1 MDKYIGKKLDGRYE
15 IKELIG
21 VGGMAN
27 VYKAYDAIEERTVA
41 VKILRDEFL
50 TNEEF
55 LRRFKNESK
64 AISVL
69 SHPNIVKIYDVS
81 FSDKV
86 HSIVMEYIDGIT
98 LKDYIEQ
105 QKVLNWRE
113 TVHFTIQILKA
124 LQHAHDKGIIHRD
137 IKPQN
142 IMLLQDG
149 MIKVTDF
156 GIARFTRSET
166 RTITDKAIG
175 SVHYISPEQAYGKS
189 VDGRSDIYS
198 VGIMLYEMLTGR
210 LPFVADSPVSVAL
223 QQIQV
228 TAVKP
233 RDVNLDIPLGL
244 EQITLKAMEK
254 DIDRRFHSAAE
265 MLRYLEEF
273 KKNTA
278 ISFDNISFDASR
290 NNTKVIDKSKENP
303 KPVKPSHSKNKNTSE
318 RAKEKSPSMSI
329 ISGVAT
335 GFIISAVLFVVA
347 MFVVAN
353 PFKVVETIRA
363 PLLDKMTI
371 SEARAQY
378 PDLTFFIED
387 ETFFA
392 GYAEGE
398 IYYQKPSAGK
408 SIKANTTINVK
419 VSLGTQTMKIPDIYG
434 EDGTIA
440 VNMLKSY
447 GFKVSEIR
455 DFSNTVPENQVIKT
469 VPAKLQD
476 AAIGSTVQ
484 VYVSMGS
491 NQLPVKVPYIIGMTI
506 KEATDTLL
514 ANGLEIGTIT
524 PVQSSRPAGTIVLQ
538 SPMQDSN
545 VASGTRINVNV
556 SSGNGVN
563 SQNMIQLPVTLPSS
577 ITTTVSIKGIVDGVL
592 QESETIIPSE
602 VGIWRPVFE
611 GTEAAR
617 VKITIDDV
625 LYQEYLLDFATG
637 FYMLDIDNSDT
648 FGQHD

>member
-27 VYKAYDAIEERTVA
+27 VYKSYDVIEERTVA

-50 TNEEF
+50 TNDEF

-69 SHPNIVKIYDVS
+69 SHQNIVKIHDVS

-105 QKVLNWRE
+105 QKVLSWKE
-113 TVHFTIQILKA
+113 AVHFTIQILKA

-142 IMLLQDG
+142 VMLLQDG
-149 MIKVTDF
+149 TIKVTDF

-175 SVHYISPEQAYGKS
+175 SVHYISPEQAYGKP

-198 VGIMLYEMLTGR
+198 VGIVLYEMLTGR
-210 LPFVADSPVSVAL
+210 LPFEADSPVSVAL

-228 TAVKP
+228 NAVKP
-233 RDVNLDIPLGL
+233 REVNRDIPLGL

-273 KKNTA
+273 KKNTYV
-278 ISFDNISFDASR
+278 SFESLTIGTAAD
-290 NNTKVIDKSKENP
+290 TYKVGE
-303 KPVKPSHSKNKNTSE
+303 KNKE
-318 RAKEKSPSMSI
+318 KAKNEKTTPKAKKKVVRTQTKSPAMSI

-335 GFIISAVLFVVA
+335 GFIISAFLFVVA

-353 PFKVVETIRA
+353 PFATVETIKTPNFDR
-363 PLLDKMTI
+363 MTL
-371 SEARAQY
+371 SEAQALY
-378 PDLTFFIED
+378 PDLNFYIEE
-387 ETFFA
+387 ETFYA
-392 GYAEGE
+392 GYNEGE
-398 IYYQKPSAGK
+398 IYYQKPAPEK
-408 SIKANTTINVK
+408 SIKANTTINIK
-419 VSLGTQTMKIPDIYG
+419 ISLGTQVMRIPDLYG

-447 GFKVSEIR
+447 GFKVTEIR
-455 DFSNTVPENQVIKT
+455 DFSNTVAENLVIKT
-469 VPAKLQD
+469 VPAKLQE

-484 VYVSMGS
+484 VYISMGS
-491 NQLPVKVPYIIGMTI
+491 NQLPVSVPDITGKTVQ
-506 KEATDTLL
+506 EATEILT

-524 PVQSSRPAGTIVLQ
+524 PVQSSRPMGTITMQ
-538 SPMQDSN
+538 SPMESSS
-545 VASGTRINVNV
+545 VAPGTRVDVNV
-556 SSGNGVN
+556 SSGNGTTLQN
-563 SQNMIQLPVTLPSS
+563 SIQLPITLP
-577 ITTTVSIKGIVDGVL
+577 TTLTSAVTIEAIMDGVIIDSQTL
-592 QESETIIPSE
+592 IPSDAKT
-602 VGIWRPVFE
+602 WQPMFK
-611 GTEAAR
+611 GTGSMRA
-617 VKITIDDV
+617 KIMIDGV

-637 FYMLDIDNSDT
+637 YYMLDIDNSSSFASRD
-648 FGQHD
+648 

>member
-15 IKELIG
+15 IKEVIG

-27 VYKAYDAIEERTVA
+27 VYKAYDSIEERTVA

-69 SHPNIVKIYDVS
+69 SHQNIVKIHDVS
-81 FSDKV
+81 FSDKI

-98 LKDYIEQ
+98 LKEYIEQ
-105 QKVLNWRE
+105 QKVLNWKE
-113 TVHFTIQILKA
+113 TVHFTIQILRA

-149 MIKVTDF
+149 TIKVTDF

-175 SVHYISPEQAYGKS
+175 SVHYISPEQAYGKP

-210 LPFVADSPVSVAL
+210 LPFEADSPVSVAL

-228 TAVKP
+228 NAIKP
-233 RDVNLDIPLGL
+233 REVNRDIPIGL

-273 KKNTA
+273 KKNTEV
-278 ISFDNISFDASR
+278 SFDGLTIGTAADTPR
-290 NNTKVIDKSKENP
+290 THDKSKE
-303 KPVKPSHSKNKNTSE
+303 KNKPENKAPK
-318 RAKEKSPSMSI
+318 AKKKTAVPAKSPAMSI
-329 ISGVAT
+329 VSGVAT
-335 GFIISAVLFVVA
+335 GFIISAVLFVIA
-347 MFVVAN
+347 MFVVTN
-353 PFKVVETIRA
+353 PFATVETIKT
-363 PLLDKMTI
+363 PDFNKMTLT
-371 SEARAQY
+371 EAQARY
-378 PDLTFFIED
+378 PDLTFYIEE
-387 ETFFA
+387 ETFYP
-392 GYAEGE
+392 GYNEGE
-398 IYYQKPSAGK
+398 IYYQKPAPDK

-419 VSLGTQTMKIPDIYG
+419 VSLGTQVMRIPDLYG
-434 EDGTIA
+434 EDATIA

-455 DFSNTVPENQVIKT
+455 DFSNTVAENLVIKT
-469 VPAKLQD
+469 VPAKLQE
-476 AAIGSTVQ
+476 AAVGSTVQ
-484 VYVSMGS
+484 VYISMGS
-491 NQLPVKVPYIIGMTI
+491 NQLPVVVPDITGKTI
-506 KEATDTLL
+506 QEATEILN

-524 PVQSSRPAGTIVLQ
+524 PVQSSRPVGTVIVQ
-538 SPMQDSN
+538 SPMESSS
-545 VASGTRINVNV
+545 VAPGTLVDVNV
-556 SSGNGVN
+556 SSGNGTTL
-563 SQNMIQLPVTLPSS
+563 QNTIQLPVTLPSALTS
-577 ITTTVSIKGIVDGVL
+577 PVTIEAILDGVIK
-592 QESETIIPSE
+592 EIETIIPSD
-602 VGIWRPVFE
+602 VLIWRPVFE
-611 GTEAAR
+611 GTGDAR
-617 VKITIDDV
+617 VKIMIDGM
-625 LYQEYLLDFATG
+625 LYQEYLLDFTTG
-637 FYMLDIDNSDT
+637 FYMLDIDNSSSFKTQD
-648 FGQHD
+648 

>member
-27 VYKAYDAIEERTVA
+27 VYKAYDSIEERTVA

-69 SHPNIVKIYDVS
+69 SHQNIVKIHDVS

-98 LKDYIEQ
+98 LKEYIEQ
-105 QKVLNWRE
+105 QKVLNWKE
-113 TVHFTIQILKA
+113 TVHFTIQILRA

-175 SVHYISPEQAYGKS
+175 SVHYISPEQAYGKP

-210 LPFVADSPVSVAL
+210 LPFEADSPVSVAL

-228 TAVKP
+228 NAIKP
-233 RDVNLDIPLGL
+233 REVNKDIPIGL

-273 KKNTA
+273 KKNTDVT
-278 ISFDNISFDASR
+278 FDSLTVGTAADTPRTGHKTREKAR
-290 NNTKVIDKSKENP
+290 HEKVARRP
-303 KPVKPSHSKNKNTSE
+303 KKKVVTSPT
-318 RAKEKSPSMSI
+318 KSPAMSI

-335 GFIISAVLFVVA
+335 GFIISAFLFIVA

-353 PFKVVETIRA
+353 PFATVETIKT
-363 PLLDKMTI
+363 PNFDKMTL
-371 SEARAQY
+371 ADAQALY
-378 PDLTFFIED
+378 PDLTFFIEE
-387 ETFFA
+387 ETFYP
-392 GYAEGE
+392 GYNEGE
-398 IYYQKPSAGK
+398 IYYQKPAADK

-419 VSLGTQTMKIPDIYG
+419 VSLGTQVMRIPDLYG
-434 EDGTIA
+434 EDATIA

-455 DFSNTVPENQVIKT
+455 DFSNTVAENLVIKT
-469 VPAKLQD
+469 VPAKLQE

-484 VYVSMGS
+484 VYISMGS
-491 NQLPVKVPYIIGMTI
+491 NQLPITVPDITGKTI
-506 KEATDTLL
+506 QEATEILN

-524 PVQSSRPAGTIVLQ
+524 PVQSSRPVGTIIVQ
-538 SPMQDSN
+538 SPMESSS
-545 VASGTRINVNV
+545 VAPGTLIDVNV
-556 SSGNGVN
+556 SSGNGTTF
-563 SQNMIQLPVTLPSS
+563 QNTIQLPITLPTAL
-577 ITTTVSIKGIVDGVL
+577 TTTVTMEGILDGVVK
-592 QESETIIPSE
+592 QSETLIPSD
-602 VGIWRPVFE
+602 VVTWYPVFE
-611 GTEAAR
+611 GAGASR
-617 VKITIDDV
+617 VKIMINGD
-625 LYQEYLLDFATG
+625 LYQEYLLDFTTG
-637 FYMLDIDNSDT
+637 YYMLDIDNSSSFKTQD
-648 FGQHD
+648 

>member
-15 IKELIG
+15 VKELIG

-27 VYKAYDAIEERTVA
+27 VYEGYDTIEERTVA

-69 SHPNIVKIYDVS
+69 SHQNIVKIHDVS

-86 HSIVMEYIDGIT
+86 QSIVMEYIDGIT
-98 LKDYIEQ
+98 LKEYIEQ
-105 QKVLNWRE
+105 QKVLNWKE
-113 TVHFTIQILKA
+113 TVHFTIQILRA

-149 MIKVTDF
+149 TIKVTDF

-175 SVHYISPEQAYGKS
+175 SVHYISPEQAYGKP

-210 LPFVADSPVSVAL
+210 LPFEADSPVSVAL

-228 TAVKP
+228 NAVKP
-233 RDVNLDIPLGL
+233 REVNPDIPLGL

-254 DIDRRFHSAAE
+254 NIDRRFHSAAE

-273 KKNTA
+273 KKNTDV
-278 ISFDNISFDASR
+278 SFDSLTVGTAAASDK
-290 NNTKVIDKSKENP
+290 TEPKSKP
-303 KPVKPSHSKNKNTSE
+303 KTKIEKKSKKSKNTTNITP
-318 RAKEKSPSMSI
+318 AKSPAISI

-335 GFIISAVLFVVA
+335 GFIISALLFVIA

-353 PFKVVETIRA
+353 PFASVETINC
-363 PLLDKMTI
+363 PDFIKMTI
-371 SEARAQY
+371 DEARNKY
-378 PDLTFFIED
+378 PNLTFYIE
-387 ETFFA
+387 EESFFA
-392 GYAEGE
+392 GYNEGE
-398 IYYQKPSAGK
+398 IYDQKPAADK

-419 VSLGTQTMKIPDIYG
+419 VSLGTQVMRIPDLYG
-434 EDGTIA
+434 EDSTIA
-440 VNMLKSY
+440 MNMLKSY

-455 DFSNTVPENQVIKT
+455 DFSNTVPENYVIKT
-469 VPAKLQD
+469 VPAKLQE

-484 VYVSMGS
+484 VYISMGS
-491 NQLPVKVPYIIGMTI
+491 NQLPVSVPNITGKTI
-506 KEATDTLL
+506 QEATEALN
-514 ANGLEIGTIT
+514 ANGLELGTIT
-524 PVQSSRPAGTIVLQ
+524 PVQSSRPVGTIIVQ
-538 SPMQDSN
+538 SPMENSN
-545 VASGTRINVNV
+545 VAPGTRVDVNV
-556 SSGNGVN
+556 STGNG
-563 SQNMIQLPVTLPSS
+563 STFQNAIVLPVNLPTN
-577 ITTTVSIKGIVDGVL
+577 ITNPVVIQGIVDGVV
-592 QESETIIPSE
+592 QKSETIIPSD
-602 VGIWRPVFE
+602 VITWQPVLE
-611 GTEAAR
+611 GTGNSR
-617 VKITIDDV
+617 VKITIDGV
-625 LYQEYLLDFATG
+625 LYQEYVLDFSTG
-637 FYMLDIDNSDT
+637 YYMKDTDNSNSFKQQD
-648 FGQHD
+648 

>member
-27 VYKAYDAIEERTVA
+27 VYMAYDTIEERTVA

-69 SHPNIVKIYDVS
+69 SHQNIVKIHDVS

-105 QKVLNWRE
+105 QKVLNWKE
-113 TVHFTIQILKA
+113 TVHFTIQILRA

-149 MIKVTDF
+149 TIKVTDF

-175 SVHYISPEQAYGKS
+175 SVHYISPEQAYGKP

-210 LPFVADSPVSVAL
+210 LPFEADSPVSVAL

-228 TAVKP
+228 NAIKP
-233 RDVNLDIPLGL
+233 REINQDIPIGL

-254 DIDRRFHSAAE
+254 DIDKRFHSAAE
-265 MLRYLEEF
+265 ILRYLEEF
-273 KKNTA
+273 KKNTD
-278 ISFDNISFDASR
+278 ISFDNLTIGTAADSSDVKP
-290 NNTKVIDKSKENP
+290 KVKEKNKPEKSVQKK
-303 KPVKPSHSKNKNTSE
+303 KPVVSTQT
-318 RAKEKSPSMSI
+318 KSPAISI
-329 ISGVAT
+329 IYGVVT
-335 GFIISAVLFVVA
+335 GFIISVMLFVAGLIVI
-347 MFVVAN
+347 N
-353 PFKVVETIRA
+353 PFSSSFEEIET
-363 PLLDKMTI
+363 PNFDKMTI
-371 SEARAQY
+371 AEAQALY
-378 PDLTFFIED
+378 PNLTFHVEE
-387 ETFFA
+387 ETFYP
-392 GYAEGE
+392 GYSEGQ
-398 IYYQKPSAGK
+398 IYYQKPSQGK
-408 SIKANTTINVK
+408 TIKANTTINVK
-419 VSLGTQTMKIPDIYG
+419 VSLGTQVMRIPDLYG

-440 VNMLKSY
+440 VNTLKSF

-455 DFSNTVPENQVIKT
+455 DFSNTVAENLVIKT
-469 VPAKLQD
+469 VPAKLQE
-476 AAIGSTVQ
+476 AAVGSTVQ
-484 VYVSMGS
+484 VYISMGS
-491 NQLPVKVPYIIGMTI
+491 NQLPVTVPDITGKTI
-506 KEATDTLL
+506 QEATEALN
-514 ANGLEIGTIT
+514 ANGLEIGAIT
-524 PVQSSRPAGTIVLQ
+524 PVQSSRPKGTVILQ
-538 SPMQDSN
+538 SPMENSS
-545 VASGTRINVNV
+545 VSPGTRVDVNV
-556 SSGNGVN
+556 SSGNGTTLQN
-563 SQNMIQLPVTLPSS
+563 SIQLPVTLPTA
-577 ITTTVSIKGIVDGVL
+577 ITSAVSIQGILDGVV
-592 QESETIIPSE
+592 QESETLVPSD
-602 VGIWRPVFE
+602 VKVWQPSFE
-611 GTEAAR
+611 GSGSQR
-617 VKITIDDV
+617 VKIMINGL
-625 LYQEYLLDFATG
+625 LYQEYLLDFDTG
-637 FYMLDIDNSDT
+637 YYMLDIDNSNSFKTQD
-648 FGQHD
+648 

>member
-15 IKELIG
+15 IKDLIG

-69 SHPNIVKIYDVS
+69 SHENIVKIHDVS

-105 QKVLNWRE
+105 QKVLNWKE
-113 TVHFTIQILKA
+113 TVHFTIQILRA

-142 IMLLQDG
+142 VMLLQDG
-149 MIKVTDF
+149 TIKVTDF

-175 SVHYISPEQAYGKS
+175 SVHYISPEQAYGKP

-198 VGIMLYEMLTGR
+198 VGIVLYEMLTGR
-210 LPFVADSPVSVAL
+210 LPFEADSPVSVAL

-228 TAVKP
+228 NAVKP
-233 RDVNLDIPLGL
+233 KEVNPDIPIGL

-273 KKNTA
+273 KKNTDV
-278 ISFDNISFDASR
+278 SFDSLTIGTAADSY
-290 NNTKVIDKSKENP
+290 KVAEKSKDKTKIEKNAP
-303 KPVKPSHSKNKNTSE
+303 KSKRKVVKTQT
-318 RAKEKSPSMSI
+318 KSPAMSI

-335 GFIISAVLFVVA
+335 GFIISAFLFVVA

-353 PFKVVETIRA
+353 PFASVETIKT
-363 PLLDKMTI
+363 PNFDKMTL
-371 SEARAQY
+371 SEAQALY
-378 PDLTFFIED
+378 PDLTFYIEE
-387 ETFFA
+387 ETFYA
-392 GYAEGE
+392 GYNEGE
-398 IYYQKPSAGK
+398 IYYQKPAPDK

-419 VSLGTQTMKIPDIYG
+419 VSLGTQVMRIPDLYG

-455 DFSNTVPENQVIKT
+455 DFSNTVAENLVIKT
-469 VPAKLQD
+469 VPAKLQE
-476 AAIGSTVQ
+476 AALGSTVQ
-484 VYVSMGS
+484 VYISMGS
-491 NQLPVKVPYIIGMTI
+491 NQLPITVPDITGNTI
-506 KEATDTLL
+506 QEATEILI

-524 PVQSSRPAGTIVLQ
+524 PVQSSRPIGTIIMQ
-538 SPMQDSN
+538 SPMESSS
-545 VASGTRINVNV
+545 VAPGTRVDVNV
-556 SSGNGVN
+556 SSGNGTAIQN
-563 SQNMIQLPVTLPSS
+563 SIQLPITLP
-577 ITTTVSIKGIVDGVL
+577 TTLTSAVTVEAIMDGVIID
-592 QESETIIPSE
+592 SETLIPSDAK
-602 VGIWRPVFE
+602 IWQPVFE
-611 GTEAAR
+611 GTGAMRA
-617 VKITIDDV
+617 KILIDGK

-637 FYMLDIDNSDT
+637 YYMLDIDNSDS
-648 FGQHD
+648 FISRD